1 MMMMVMASGLVK
13 LNRIY
18 NLLLYSF
25 YFQVDPDTICPLA
38 DRTKHRPQR
47 STEKKKK
54 KKEKTVRQMNEK
66 ERISSN

>member
-47 STEKKKK
+47 STEKK
-54 KKEKTVRQMNEK
+54 EKTVRQMNEK